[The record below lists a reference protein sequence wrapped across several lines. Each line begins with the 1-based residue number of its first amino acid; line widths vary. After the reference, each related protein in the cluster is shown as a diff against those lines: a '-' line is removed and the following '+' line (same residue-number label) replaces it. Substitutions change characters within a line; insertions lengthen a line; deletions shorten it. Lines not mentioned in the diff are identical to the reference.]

1 MEPTFVY
8 GPEGDVMVTVHGPLP
23 PTDEEWRAYLE
34 FSRTCVGRVTRSLVV
49 SSGAGP
55 NGRQRTMLMKEF
67 PEFAPVP
74 VAVVSDSSMTRG
86 IVTALSWF
94 GKKIRAFQP
103 SQLTEALEYLGVPPE
118 RHGRILDKVRTL
130 TESLSPAARG
140 ITKKSNGERGL
151 GSH

>member
-1 MEPTFVY
+1 MDPTFVY
-8 GPEGDVMVTVHGPLP
+8 APEGDLMLTVHGPIP

-34 FSRTCVGRVTRSLVV
+34 FSRTCVGRVTRSLIV

-86 IVTALSWF
+86 IVTALRWF
-94 GKKIRAFQP
+94 GKNIRAFPP
-103 SQLTEALEYLGVPPE
+103 SQLAAALEYLGVPPE
-118 RHGRILDKVRTL
+118 RHAAVLDRVEALTL
-130 TESLSPAARG
+130 SLSPAARG
-140 ITKKSNGERGL
+140 ITKKSNGERGV